1 MAKRISK
8 EDWFAA
14 ASAHDLWGATYQNP
28 MLFGGFAGQNV
39 NESCEANDRN
49 YSLLLDEAEKAFY
62 PYVAE
67 VDDLG
72 NLSFLAA
79 QIGCEKAGL

>member
-39 NESCEANDRN
+39 NESC
-49 YSLLLDEAEKAFY
+49 
-62 PYVAE
+62 
-67 VDDLG
+67 
-72 NLSFLAA
+72 
-79 QIGCEKAGL
+79 